1 MFRGQG
7 NDGFEIE
14 AGEEGHLR
22 RSGTGGAVDAWFDYG
37 EEGRDLNEGL
47 GGGFVCHGSLRGG
60 QGSSMY
66 VCCCGEEARHR
77 WRRSGRIGTVAT
89 RGALMVTIFI
99 IHDGWRRRGRAA
111 QAGPRSGGRGCVP

>member
-37 EEGRDLNEGL
+37 EEGGDLNEGL

-66 VCCCGEEARHR
+66 VCCCGDRSAAPLETQRPDR
-77 WRRSGRIGTVAT
+77 DSGDTRRVDGDY
-89 RGALMVTIFI
+89 FH
-99 IHDGWRRRGRAA
+99 HD
-111 QAGPRSGGRGCVP
+111 